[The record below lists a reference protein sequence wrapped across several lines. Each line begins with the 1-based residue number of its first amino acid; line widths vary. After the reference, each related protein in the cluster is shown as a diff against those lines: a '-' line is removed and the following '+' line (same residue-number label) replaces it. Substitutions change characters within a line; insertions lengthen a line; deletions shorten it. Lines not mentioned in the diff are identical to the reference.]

1 MAAARSSPEWAAS
14 ARMPMLP
21 LSKPTATFM
30 PVSRNAAATEFSA
43 ARFFS
48 SVAWAGIIGA
58 LR

>member
-1 MAAARSSPEWAAS
+1 
-14 ARMPMLP
+14 MLP